1 MPKSLQHQIAANTR
15 WSKEDPTRQG
25 EILRAGLEQRFLDE
39 VDPDHQLPE
48 AERIRRAECAR
59 KAFYQRLA
67 LKSAQARKAR
77 KRELDQIAAQLR
89 SGGDAA

>member
-77 KRELDQIAAQLR
+77 RRELDQIAAQLR